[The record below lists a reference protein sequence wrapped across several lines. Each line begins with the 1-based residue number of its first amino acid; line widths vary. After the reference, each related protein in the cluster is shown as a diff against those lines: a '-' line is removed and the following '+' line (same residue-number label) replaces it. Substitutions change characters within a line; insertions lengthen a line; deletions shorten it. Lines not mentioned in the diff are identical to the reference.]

1 MAPSLCEQLPQPL
14 PRFLAD
20 LSIAS
25 EATGH
30 QVEEA
35 SMFGEAKAFS
45 SFAVEDTAAAG
56 KFYGET
62 LGLRVSE
69 EGGALMLHLAGDH
82 YILVYPKPDH
92 SPASFTVLNFPVDDI
107 DQAVDELSA
116 RGVPTLR
123 YEGFATDD
131 KGIYRSQGRLIAWFT
146 DPAGNVLSVVQ
157 EGVSG

>member
-1 MAPSLCEQLPQPL
+1 MAPAFYEQLSQPL

-30 QVEEA
+30 QVQEA
-35 SMFGEAKAFS
+35 SMFGGAKAFS
-45 SFAVEDTAAAG
+45 SFAVDDTAAAR

-69 EGGALMLHLAGDH
+69 EGGPLMLHLAGDH
-82 YILVYPKPDH
+82 RILVYPKPDH
-92 SPASFTVLNFPVDDI
+92 SPASFTVLNFPVEDI
-107 DQAVDELSA
+107 DQAVDELNA
-116 RGVPTLR
+116 RGVPILR
-123 YEGFATDD
+123 YEGFESDD
-131 KGIYRSQGRLIAWFT
+131 KGIYRSEGRLIAWFT

-157 EGVSG
+157 EG

>member
-1 MAPSLCEQLPQPL
+1 ML
-14 PRFLAD
+14 D
-20 LSIAS
+20 G
-25 EATGH
+25 T
-30 QVEEA
+30 
-35 SMFGEAKAFS
+35 KAFS
-45 SFAVEDTAAAG
+45 SFAVDDTAAAS

-62 LGLRVSE
+62 LGLSVSE

-82 YILVYPKPDH
+82 RILVYPKPDH

-107 DQAVDELSA
+107 DQAVDELNA
-116 RGVPTLR
+116 RGVSILR

-157 EGVSG
+157 EG